1 MQIDKQK
8 VGTKIYNIRVQ
19 NGYSME
25 QFGKQIDD
33 APRGSVNS
41 WEKGINLP
49 NKERLELIAI
59 MGNTTT
65 NELLYGS
72 LNEYVEDLIATSL
85 GIKISNHFIDSFTD
99 FLKSK
104 GFTYGDDVEILRFA
118 KVFFNANNIV
128 TCRPSL
134 YYTNV
139 SKQDSLFI
147 GYLEVAQDTVEPKF
161 FVFADKQMNTLHVVP
176 FMLNDSS
183 RDNFTYPSQITE
195 SGGHDYFTSG
205 LIPLKL
211 QLRNLKMIY
220 YGINTT
226 NLKVQISKFYY
237 DTASDTLILN
247 DGVLEDFKIYDPFIQ
262 CVEKELL
269 YLKYSNSDPNS
280 NNS

>member
-1 MQIDKQK
+1 MQIDKKK
-8 VGTKIYNIRVQ
+8 VGAKIYDIRVQ

-25 QFGKQIDD
+25 QFGKQIGD

-59 MGNTTT
+59 MGNTTA

-72 LNEYVEDLIATSL
+72 LNEYVKDLITTSL
-85 GIKISNHFIDSFTD
+85 GVKISNPFIDSFTE
-99 FLKSK
+99 FLKNK

-118 KVFFNANNIV
+118 KGFFNANNIA

-139 SKQDSLFI
+139 SKQDNLFI

-161 FVFADKQMNTLHVVP
+161 FVFADKQANTLHVVP
-176 FMLNDSS
+176 FMLNDSF
-183 RDNFTYPSQITE
+183 RDYYTYPPQITE

-211 QLRNLKMIY
+211 QLRDLKMIY
-220 YGINTT
+220 YGIDTT
-226 NLKVQISKFYY
+226 DLKVQISKFYY
-237 DTASDTLILN
+237 DTSSDTLILDDEEKKAFN
-247 DGVLEDFKIYDPFIQ
+247 LYHSFVQ
-262 CVEKELL
+262 SVEKELL
-269 YLKYSNSDPNS
+269 YLKYCQTVSRI
-280 NNS
+280 NND